1 MTCPQNLFQIR
12 GHGVDCHSHL
22 HDLRHILIN
31 DFSIDDKKEHI
42 LWSLRFD
49 GRSIRTVFCR
59 TSISTLSIVILE
71 SKVPGFCIIHLPN
84 PKYALS
90 AYEHNLIVNAGKEF
104 LPPETTIFHDLDGV
118 LVALFVP
125 RGM

>member
-1 MTCPQNLFQIR
+1 MCIR
-12 GHGVDCHSHL
+12 D
-22 HDLRHILIN
+22 RIN

-71 SKVPGFCIIHLPN
+71 SKVPGFCVIHLPN